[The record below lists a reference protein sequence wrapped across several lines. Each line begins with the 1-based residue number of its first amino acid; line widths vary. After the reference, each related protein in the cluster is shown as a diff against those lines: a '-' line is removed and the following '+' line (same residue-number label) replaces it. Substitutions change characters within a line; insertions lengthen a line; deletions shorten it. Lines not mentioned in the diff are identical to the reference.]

1 MFVLFMS
8 AFVLLI
14 LTLLSVHSRLTYKFG
29 DTLCCIYVSIYIY
42 SVGIY
47 LFKINNGKTGTVCKI
62 CSKLRLI
69 HPNDVRHLSG
79 VFIATF
85 EQISHIVL
93 MFSLLTLNK

>member
-29 DTLCCIYVSIYIY
+29 DTLCCIYVGIYIY

-47 LFKINNGKTGTVCKI
+47 LFKVNNGKTGTVCKI
-62 CSKLRLI
+62 CSKLRLR
-69 HPNDVRHLSG
+69 HPNDVIDIFLVS
-79 VFIATF
+79 
-85 EQISHIVL
+85 
-93 MFSLLTLNK
+93 